1 MDGVIFVIF
10 GASGDLA
17 VRKLIPAIFELH
29 KAKYLPENFAVLGVS
44 RSDYSDEAF
53 RSKVFFT
60 NEFIEHQDQDNRDE
74 EMEKEFARRLSYLP
88 IQTSELDDYAKVKTE
103 LARLDEEFKIGGNYI
118 YYLSTPPLLYETIP
132 ACLAA
137 HGLNIEDKGWKRLV
151 IEKPFGYD
159 LETAMALNRN
169 IRKYFDEDQIYR
181 IDHYLGK
188 ETVQNLLVTRFAN
201 GIFEP
206 LWNRN
211 YIEHVQ
217 ITNAENLTVG
227 SRGGYYDKS
236 GALRDMFQN
245 HLMQIVAHIGMEPPI
260 TADAAAIRDEKLK
273 LLKSIRPIKEEDVPS
288 QVIRGQ
294 YTPSTIDQERING
307 YREEE
312 GVPKDS
318 RTETFVGLKFFIDNW
333 RWADVPFYVRSG
345 KALPTKVTEVVIT
358 FKHPPNAL
366 FRKEEMAYNSNNQL
380 IIRIQPN
387 EGMVLKFGMKVPG
400 SGFEVKDVGMDFHYS
415 DLTDADVPAAYE
427 RLLLD
432 VIKGDATLYAR
443 GDSVE
448 EAWRFVEPIL
458 KAWKNKPAIKVHGYP
473 AGTWGPTEVSKLIES
488 DGLMWRNPCS
498 NLTADNNYSEL

>member
-17 VRKLIPAIFELH
+17 VRKLIPALYELYLG
-29 KAKYLPENFAVLGVS
+29 KYLPENFAVLGVS

-53 RSKVFFT
+53 QKKVFYDS
-60 NEFIEHQDQDNRDE
+60 EFIDLKDGDAERQ
-74 EMEKEFARRLSYLP
+74 KAFAQRLSYLA
-88 IQTSELDDYAKVKTE
+88 IQTAVSEDYAKVKSKLAEMDEVYKTE
-103 LARLDEEFKIGGNYI
+103 SNYI
-118 YYLSTPPLLYETIP
+118 FYLSTPPFLYPIIP
-132 ACLAA
+132 SCLAA
-137 HGLNIEDKGWKRLV
+137 HGLNQSNQGWRRLV

-159 LETAMALNRN
+159 LQTAVALNHSLRQ
-169 IRKYFDEDQIYR
+169 YFSEDQIYR

-211 YIEHVQ
+211 YIQHVQ

-245 HLMQIVAHIGMEPPI
+245 HLMQIIAHLTMEPPI
-260 TADAAAIRDEKLK
+260 AANASAIRNEKLK
-273 LLKSIRPIKEEDVPS
+273 VLQSIRPIKEEDVP
-288 QVIRGQ
+288 QFVIRGQ
-294 YTPSTIDQERING
+294 YTGSIIGEHQING

-312 GVPKDS
+312 GVPHDS
-318 RTETFVGLKFFIDNW
+318 RTETYVALKFFIDNW
-333 RWADVPFYVRSG
+333 RWAGVPFYVRSG

-358 FKHPPNAL
+358 FKDPPHTL
-366 FRKEEMAYNSNNQL
+366 FRQEKTMQNDNNQL
-380 IIRIQPN
+380 IIRIQPD
-387 EGMVLKFGMKVPG
+387 EGLLLKFGMKIPG
-400 SGFEVKDVGMDFHYS
+400 SGFKVKDVGMDFHYT
-415 DLTDADVPAAYE
+415 DLTDTEVPTAYE

-448 EAWRFVEPIL
+448 EAWRFVAPIL
-458 KAWKNKPAIKVHGYP
+458 DAWQNKPDIKVYGYP
-473 AGTWGPTEVSKLIES
+473 VGSWGPMVVSKLSSSER
-488 DGLMWRNPCS
+488 MTWRNPCS
-498 NLTADNNYSEL
+498 ELTTNGSFIEL

>member
-1 MDGVIFVIF
+1 MNGVIFVIF

-17 VRKLIPAIFELH
+17 IRKLIPAIFELY
-29 KAKYLPENFAVLGVS
+29 KGKYLPENFAVLGIS
-44 RSDYSDEAF
+44 RSKFSDDEF
-53 RSKVFFT
+53 QEKVFYKS
-60 NEFIEHQDQDNRDE
+60 EFIKLDASAKKSHKD
-74 EMEKEFARRLSYLP
+74 FADRLSYIP
-88 IQTSELDDYAKVKTE
+88 IQTAEAKDYAKVKKQ
-103 LARLDEEFKIGGNYI
+103 LAKLDDKFNIGGNYI
-118 YYLSTPPLLYETIP
+118 YYLSTPPFLYKTIP

-137 HGLNIEDKGWKRLV
+137 HGLNEEKEGWKRLV

-159 LETAMALNRN
+159 LATAMELN
-169 IRKYFDEDQIYR
+169 KQLKQYFSEDQIYR

-211 YIEHVQ
+211 YIQHVQ

-245 HLMQIVAHIGMEPPI
+245 HLMQIIAHIAMEPPI
-260 TADAAAIRDEKLK
+260 SADANAIRNEKLK
-273 LLKSIRPIKEEDVPS
+273 LLQSIRPIKEEEVS
-288 QVIRGQ
+288 KHVIKGQ
-294 YTPSTIDQERING
+294 YTKATIGEEKINS
-307 YREEE
+307 YRDEE
-312 GVPKDS
+312 GVPNDS
-318 RTETFVGLKFFIDNW
+318 KTATFVALKFFIDNW
-333 RWADVPFYVRSG
+333 RWAGVPFYVRSG

-358 FKHPPNAL
+358 FKDPPQAL
-366 FRKEEMAYNSNNQL
+366 FRKEDMVYNDNNQL
-380 IIRIQPN
+380 ILRIQPD
-387 EGMVLKFGMKVPG
+387 EGLLLKFGMKIPG
-400 SGFEVKDVGMDFHYS
+400 AGFEVKDVGMDFHYS
-415 DLTDADVPAAYE
+415 DLTNAHVPAAYE

-458 KAWKNKPAIKVHGYP
+458 KAWENNPKIKVYGYP
-473 AGTWGPTEVSKLIES
+473 AGTWGPAVVAKLIES
-488 DGLMWRNPCS
+488 DDVTWRNPCS
-498 NLTADNNYSEL
+498 ELTTDGSFSEL